1 GVDDL
6 AAAGTLRFEQGREHA
21 HDEIQRSA
29 PEISEQIERWN
40 GPAPAFADRVQRA
53 AERDVVDIVS
63 RGMRERPGLAP
74 ARHAPVHQPRI
85 AAQRYIGTEL
95 EALHHAGPKAL
106 DERVGS
112 ID

>member
-1 GVDDL
+1 MPRD
-6 AAAGTLRFEQGREHA
+6 T
-21 HDEIQRSA
+21 ISTTSRSA
-29 PEISEQIERWN
+29 ARCTRSAKAGAGPFHRSISEQIERWN

-95 EALHHAGPKAL
+95 EALHHAG
-106 DERVGS
+106 
-112 ID
+112 